1 MWHSDH
7 AEDALKKLQ
16 AVTLD
21 IILMDI
27 NIEGAI
33 SGIELSKAMNEVYMD
48 VSNIFLTSIYDEFTF
63 IATVDLKSFDYLI
76 KLPANQDSEEH

>member
-16 AVTLD
+16 TVTLD

-33 SGIELSKAMNEVYMD
+33 SGIELSKALNEVCMD
-48 VSNIFLTSIYDEFTF
+48 VSNIFLTSMYDKFTF

>member
-1 MWHSDH
+1 M
-7 AEDALKKLQ
+7 L
-16 AVTLD
+16 
-21 IILMDI
+21 I
-27 NIEGAI
+27 NNRFANTQF
-33 SGIELSKAMNEVYMD
+33 SLSKVSNADIKTPLLYLYMD